1 MNKIYPN
8 PCHLNKNFQ
17 KVKPNNHKKQ
27 LKNKIKKRQIYNSM
41 NTKLMLIPMPC
52 TTPSITVTNTP
63 NNICKCMVNRKR
75 KMKLNNYKNNNNF
88 TGTNN
93 NNLPSTL
100 IIVNIANITNNIIIN
115 NNKLKILKIINY
127 LLLNKCK

>member
-1 MNKIYPN
+1 
-8 PCHLNKNFQ
+8 
-17 KVKPNNHKKQ
+17 
-27 LKNKIKKRQIYNSM
+27 
-41 NTKLMLIPMPC
+41 MLIPMPC
-52 TTPSITVTNTP
+52 TTLSITVTNTP